1 MKFEL
6 NGLDDLQKNLNQL
19 SKNAKE
25 LDGEHSVP
33 FDELFNE
40 KFMIENTN
48 FSNIDDFSDIES
60 IDDNELDN
68 FVSSN
73 TDFESWEDMKSAAGS
88 EWVTKR
94 LGF

>member
-48 FSNIDDFSDIES
+48 FSDIES